1 MSFLAPLFLLGGAAI
16 ALPILFHLARRT
28 TRERIPFSSLMFLQP
43 TPPRVTRRS
52 RLEHLLLL
60 LFRCLALCL
69 LALGFA
75 RPFIQHA
82 LSGNPAAAR
91 GKRMVIL
98 LDTSASMRRE
108 GIWPAAQAK
117 ADQLMGKITPAD
129 QVAIFTFDRQP
140 RAVID
145 FEQWDKTGASDR
157 VALAR
162 KRLAEINPGW
172 SATHLGNAL
181 ITAAEALELASK
193 NTKDSPGFGQGEIV
207 VVSDLQEGSHLDGF
221 QGYEWPR
228 GLKVTIEKVA
238 AKPRSNAGLHWVA
251 DTATT
256 ASVPRIRVSNATDS
270 RREQFQV
277 RWKDRVSG
285 QNTKEPPVEVY
296 VPPGQS
302 RIAQAMK
309 LGVAWTG
316 ETLVLTGDDE
326 PFDNVVYWL
335 PPVVENSLIIFI
347 GNEREND
354 PAESLFY
361 LKHAF
366 QETDRQ
372 TVRIATN
379 RIEAPLL
386 AEDLSRAQLVILTG
400 NIPPEKQR
408 VLRSFMDSGK
418 FVFFALGT
426 AEAAK
431 AVEGLTGAKAEATEH
446 AAPSGYAMLNQ
457 IDFEHPL
464 FASFADPRFS
474 DFTRIHFWKHRRLA
488 MESLPNARILCR
500 FDDGDPAILEI
511 PVGKGRLV
519 LMASGW
525 KPADSQLALSS
536 KFVPLLY
543 SLLEQSRGTPA
554 LATQYAVDD
563 PVPLDVLSGADPIRV
578 QKPDGASVE
587 LDRGNRKFTF
597 ADQPG
602 IYTAAAGQRTN
613 RFAVNLAPEESR
625 TAVLAVEELERLRVP
640 ITDKEL
646 ELAQQMKSSR
656 DSRLASEIEGQQKL
670 WRWLIVAALIVLTV
684 EMGLAGWSTRRTL
697 VN

>member
-1 MSFLAPLFLLGGAAI
+1 MSFLAPLFLLGAAAI

-28 TRERIPFSSLMFLQP
+28 TREHLLFSSLMFLQP

-60 LFRCLALCL
+60 LLRCLVLAL

-75 RPFIQHA
+75 RPFIQHV

-91 GKRMVIL
+91 GKRLVIL

-108 GIWPAAQAK
+108 GIWSAARAK
-117 ADQLMGKITPAD
+117 TDQWLAKISPAD
-129 QVAIFTFDRQP
+129 QVAIFAFDRQP
-140 RAVID
+140 RAVLD
-145 FEQWDKTGASDR
+145 FEQWDKTGAADR

-162 KRLAEINPGW
+162 KRLAEIDPGW

-181 ITAAEALELASK
+181 ITAADTLELAAKSA
-193 NTKDSPGFGQGEIV
+193 KDKPGYGPGEIV
-207 VVSDLQEGSHLDGF
+207 VISDLQEGSHLDGL
-221 QGYEWPR
+221 QGYEWSR
-228 GLKVTIEKVA
+228 GLKVTLEKIA

-251 DTATT
+251 DATAAT
-256 ASVPRIRVSNATDS
+256 AAAPRVRVSNATDS

-277 RWKDRVSG
+277 RWRDRVSG

-302 RIAQAMK
+302 RIAQATK

-316 ETLVLTGDDE
+316 ETLVLTGDEE

-335 PPVVENSLIIFI
+335 PLVVDNSLITYI

-366 QETDRQ
+366 QETFRQ
-372 TVRIATN
+372 IVQIATN
-379 RIEAPLL
+379 RLEAALPE
-386 AEDLSRAQLVILTG
+386 ASRAQLVILTG

-408 VLRSFMDSGK
+408 GLRSFMESGK
-418 FVFFALGT
+418 FVLLVLGAADT
-426 AEAAK
+426 AK
-431 AVEGLTGAKAEATEH
+431 SIEGLTGAKAEATEH

-464 FASFADPRFS
+464 FAPFADPRFS
-474 DFTRIHFWKHRRLA
+474 DFTRIHFWKHRQLA
-488 MESLPNARILCR
+488 MASLPAARVLCR
-500 FDDGDPAILEI
+500 FDDGDPAIIEI

-519 LMASGW
+519 VMASGW

-543 SLLEQSRGTPA
+543 SLLEQSRGAPP

-563 PVPLDVLSGADPIRV
+563 AVPLDGLTGAAAIRV
-578 QKPDGASVE
+578 QKPDGAAID
-587 LDRGNRKFTF
+587 LGPGIRKFTST
-597 ADQPG
+597 DQPG
-602 IYTAAAGQRTN
+602 IYSAAAGPRTN

-625 TAVLAVEELERLRVP
+625 TAALAVEELERLRVP
-640 ITDKEL
+640 IADKEL
-646 ELAQQMKSSR
+646 ASAQQLKSSQ

-670 WRWLIVAALIVLTV
+670 WRWLIVAALVVLTV